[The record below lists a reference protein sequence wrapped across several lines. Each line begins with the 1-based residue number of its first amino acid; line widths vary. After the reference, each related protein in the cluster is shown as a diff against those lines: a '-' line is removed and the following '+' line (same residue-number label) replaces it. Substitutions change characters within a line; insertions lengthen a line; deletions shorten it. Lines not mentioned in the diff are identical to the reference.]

1 MAKTPT
7 SKGKTSKKKAPA
19 ASSDGSPTI
28 RLAGPDER
36 LIRERAYGIWIE
48 EGRPHGRISC
58 TGSAPTKS
66 LSERPLGANGRF
78 GGFAPTRN
86 DLRHWTIDDRQ
97 PDAGLSSTSV

>member
-36 LIRERAYGIWIE
+36 LIRERAMESGSRKAGPMAGIS
-48 EGRPHGRISC
+48 R

-66 LSERPLGANGRF
+66 FSERPLRGQRPF
-78 GGFAPTRN
+78 CCFASTRN
-86 DLRHWTIDDRQ
+86 DLRHWIIDDRQ